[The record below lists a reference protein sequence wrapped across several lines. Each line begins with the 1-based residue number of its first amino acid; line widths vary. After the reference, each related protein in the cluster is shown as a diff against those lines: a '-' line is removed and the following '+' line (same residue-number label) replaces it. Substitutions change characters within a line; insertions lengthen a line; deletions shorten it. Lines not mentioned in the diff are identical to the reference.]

1 MLQYRYPLH
10 HLSTAE
16 LPFCD
21 LGSHLAK
28 VETQTPEHSMYAH
41 VQYIEQ
47 MQLHAPSHDCHRVLY
62 HVLARTAKIA
72 SSPQ

>member
-1 MLQYRYPLH
+1 MLQYRYPLR

-28 VETQTPEHSMYAH
+28 VEAQTPEHSMYAH
-41 VQYIEQ
+41 VHSIEQ
-47 MQLHAPSHDCHRVLY
+47 MHAPSHV
-62 HVLARTAKIA
+62 AMIA
-72 SSPQ
+72 TECCIMFWHALQR